1 MLEKVGLCNDCL
13 RNAGILIVREIIKV
27 CDVNIIGT
35 CSGIICLCD
44 FNDLGIN
51 LSKRYTAWEWNKIYF
66 CSENKLLTN

>member
-1 MLEKVGLCNDCL
+1 MLEKVSLCNDCL

-51 LSKRYTAWEWNKIYF
+51 LSKRAAPARAAGSKAATAPF
-66 CSENKLLTN
+66 